1 MLDGVKLHLVENADD
16 VSAFQQWLGERRRV
30 LAVDTETTGLDW
42 WMPHFRCR
50 LVQFGDEMHGWA
62 MSWEDWRGLA
72 VDTLRRYEGPIVGH
86 HWSYDAHV
94 LSRADARLIIP
105 WDRCHDTMVKSHLVE
120 PRGYHGLK
128 PLGRKHFGLAAVAGQ
143 DRLRQVM
150 AARGWEWDT
159 VPVDLPEYWAYGA
172 LDCVLTAR
180 LDGILSRQIDEL
192 GLWDVLNLER
202 AVQRILWGM
211 EERGFPID
219 RVLCSSTRRQCEA
232 EAERLHGEIRAEY
245 GVGCGSPKQM
255 VELLQSMGV
264 ELTKRT
270 KSGAL
275 AVDEDALLTVAGAYG
290 GRVAELCG
298 KVLAYRGV
306 AKIAGTYLSNIE
318 KRLDPDDRLHAGIK
332 QLGARTGR
340 MSVAEPSLQNL
351 PRGTEVRDVFIPSP
365 GHQLLS
371 SDFDQIEVRLAAHF
385 AKDQKMVD
393 AIHSGDFHTM
403 TARYVYGDPDIQKD
417 DPRRGY
423 SKNGIFAQ
431 LYGAQPARF
440 AGTVGI
446 SLERAKEVMD
456 GLSAAYPGM
465 HELQQKVISTG
476 RKRLAEQGEAWVKTP
491 LGRREVGDPDKI
503 YALTNYLIQG
513 SAADVLK
520 RALVRLDAAGLGD
533 YMLLPVHDE
542 VLFDVPDELVPELSE
557 LIPATM
563 LDTEWL
569 VPLTADCAA
578 VSRWGDKYR
587 KAGAAAPRLVAGDD
601 EA

>member
-1 MLDGVKLHLVENADD
+1 MLDGVKLHLVETADD
-16 VSAFQQWLGERRRV
+16 VSAFQQWLGESRRV

-50 LVQFGDEMHGWA
+50 LIQFGDEMSGWA

-72 VDTLRRYEGPIVGH
+72 VDTLNKYAGPIVGH

-94 LSRADARLIIP
+94 LARADKRLSIP
-105 WDRCHDTMVKSHLVE
+105 WERCHDTMIKAHLVE
-120 PRGYHGLK
+120 PRGFHGLK
-128 PLGRKHFGLAAVAGQ
+128 PLGRKHFGHAAVAGQ
-143 DRLRQVM
+143 DRLKQVM

-159 VPVDLPEYWAYGA
+159 VPVTLPEYWAYGA

-180 LDGILSRQIDEL
+180 LDGILSDQIVQHGL
-192 GLWDVLNLER
+192 GRVLDLER

-219 RVLCSSTRRQCEA
+219 RQLCLETSTRCSA
-232 EAERLHGEIRAEY
+232 EADAMHAAIRAEY
-245 GVGCGSPKQM
+245 GIGCGSPKQLI
-255 VELLQSMGV
+255 ELLQSMGV
-264 ELTKRT
+264 ELTKQT
-270 KSGAL
+270 KSGSM
-275 AVDEDALLTVAGAYG
+275 AVDEDALTEVAGTYG
-290 GRVAELCG
+290 GAVAQLCQD
-298 KVLAYRGV
+298 VLAYRRV
-306 AKIAGTYLSNIE
+306 AKIHGTYLRNILS
-318 KRLDPDDRLHAGIK
+318 RLDGDDRLHAGIK

-351 PRGTEVRDVFIPSP
+351 PRGTEVRDVFIPSE
-365 GHQLLS
+365 GCALLS

-385 AKDQKMVD
+385 AKDPKMVD
-393 AIHSGDFHTM
+393 AIYSGDFHTG
-403 TARYVYGDPDIQKD
+403 TARYVYRDPTIQKD

-423 SKNGIFAQ
+423 SKNAIFAQ
-431 LYGAQPARF
+431 LYGAQAARF

-446 SLERAKEVMD
+446 SLEQAREVMD

-465 HELQQKVISTG
+465 HELQQRVISTG
-476 RKRLAEQGEAWVKTP
+476 RKRLAEGGEAWVRTP

-533 YMLLPVHDE
+533 LMLLPVHDE
-542 VLFDVPDELVPELSE
+542 VLFNVPHADVPELME
-557 LIPATM
+557 LIPRTM
-563 LDTEWL
+563 LDEEWD

-578 VSRWGDKYR
+578 VARWGDKYAKGR
-587 KAGAAAPRLVAGDD
+587 AAPRLVAGDD